1 MKKVCIL
8 NDDGSLEEIK
18 GFVGHNLKEI
28 KNIKIKTA
36 IDEYLDVY
44 SSKKSKENFRNEKR
58 SFSDFLKLTIDFKIE
73 FMSEINSSIM
83 NKYVSTLLAKM
94 KPSSVNRRLSSFRHF
109 FNICIDLFYIVESP
123 MKKFKPLKVEKNH
136 FKVWKDDQYFKFI
149 ELCDEDYSKYF
160 NFLRVTGARPIEAQS
175 LTWNDINWEK
185 KEIYLRSKKNAK
197 IKRTFPLTSDVE
209 KIIIKIKPINIFV
222 FTYNGN
228 QIRTGNAYQYASHR
242 LEKLGYDDLVPYGFR
257 HTFASKL
264 NQSDFNAFH
273 IKDLLGHADIKTT
286 LNYVANN
293 NADLLKKINKLTF

>member
-28 KNIKIKTA
+28 KNIKISKA
-36 IDEYLDVY
+36 IEEYLDIY

-58 SFSDFLKLTIDFKIE
+58 SFSEFLKLTIDYKIE
-73 FMSEINSSIM
+73 FMNEITASIM
-83 NKYVSTLLAKM
+83 NIFVSTLLTRM

-109 FNICIDLFYIVESP
+109 FNVCIDLYYLVESP
-123 MKKFKPLKVEKNH
+123 MKKFKPLKHEKNH
-136 FKVWKDDQYFKFI
+136 FKVWRDDQFFKFI
-149 ELCDEDYSKYF
+149 ELCDDDYSMYF
-160 NFLRVTGARPIEAQS
+160 HFLRVTGARPIEAQS
-175 LTWNDINWEK
+175 FTWSDINWEK

-197 IKRTFPLTSDVE
+197 IRRTFPLTIDVE
-209 KIIIKIKPINIFV
+209 KIIKKIKPISIFV

-228 QIRTGNAYQYASHR
+228 QIRSSNTYQYASHR
-242 LEKLGYDDLVPYGFR
+242 LNKLGFKDLVPYGFR

-293 NADLLKKINKLTF
+293 NAHLLNKINKLTF